1 MPLRFVGAT
10 IDDPFVLGYGLDMA
24 GRYRNLEMIAAAPFD
39 EVRADPDLLIAEL
52 YPGHASAMTSPPD
65 RG

>member
-1 MPLRFVGAT
+1 
-10 IDDPFVLGYGLDMA
+10 
-24 GRYRNLEMIAAAPFD
+24 MIAAAPFD

-52 YPGHASAMTSPPD
+52 YPGHDSAMTSPPD